1 MQKSNTLKEVKE
13 LIKFYNFATK
23 GEQREINRLLL
34 SNNNISE
41 NQIKRISKLSL
52 KYRKIK
58 YRLDNQ
64 LQYRMS
70 KIVRTSLTNDEEGKL
85 KSTS

>member
-13 LIKFYNFATK
+13 IIKFYNFATK
-23 GEQREINRLLL
+23 GEQKEINRLLL
-34 SNNNISE
+34 SSNNLSE
-41 NQIKRISKLSL
+41 KQIKRISKLSH
-52 KYRKIK
+52 KYRVLK

-70 KIVRTSLTNDEEGKL
+70 KVIRTSITNDEEGKL